1 MLNLKTN
8 LQLYSLSKP
17 SDRKKGFQK
26 AKSEKSLTL
35 NACVSGKVYRGSGQ
49 PKLRRKRHE

>member
-17 SDRKKGFQK
+17 SDRKKGFSE
-26 AKSEKSLTL
+26 SEKSLTL
-35 NACVSGKVYRGSGQ
+35 NACVSGKVCRGSGQ